1 MSLLV
6 WVRQWI
12 ANVIALVFLATL
24 LELLLP
30 RGNLQRFVRVVMGLL
45 VMLAVLQPVFSLTAE
60 GFGLDGLRAAMGDQG
75 IDIDRILSDAE
86 RLREKNSDLTMD
98 AYRRQV
104 ERSMEQRLA
113 QLPGIR
119 SASCRVELA
128 TDAAQRDHGAIAAVT
143 VTVTPGD
150 AAATAGTGTG
160 TGTVQP
166 VTPVVI
172 GPPGQPTAKPPPQL
186 SEELRGLVVRTL
198 AADFGLA
205 PAQITVVAG
214 GS

>member
-1 MSLLV
+1 MSLIV
-6 WVRQWI
+6 WVRQWV

-45 VMLAVLQPVFSLTAE
+45 VMLAVLQPVFSLMAQ
-60 GFGLDGLRAAMGDQG
+60 GFGLDGLRAAMGDRG

-86 RLREKNSDLTMD
+86 RLREQNSNLALE

-104 ERSMEQRLA
+104 ESSMEQRLVR
-113 QLPGIR
+113 LPGVR
-119 SASCRVELA
+119 SAVCRVELA
-128 TDAAQRDHGAIAAVT
+128 TDAARRDIGAIAAVT
-143 VTVTPGD
+143 VTVTPGE
-150 AAATAGTGTG
+150 AATTAGSATA
-160 TGTVQP
+160 TVEP
-166 VTPVVI
+166 VKPVVI
-172 GPPGQPTAKPPPQL
+172 GQSSQPTAQSPPPL
-186 SEELRGLVVRTL
+186 SEELRAMVVWTL

-205 PAQITVVAG
+205 PGQITVVAG